1 MNLKVALK
9 NLINIVLF
17 FFLSQA
23 DSIQNRLPP
32 VCATKVHI
40 NILQTNLSKN
50 FVIPHSESGHRAHY
64 KAL

>member
-9 NLINIVLF
+9 NLINVEIF
-17 FFLSQA
+17 FQSQA

-32 VCATKVHI
+32 VSATKVHM
-40 NILQTNLSKN
+40 NISQTNLSKN